1 MKSLF
6 VLLFVLMVVFS
17 ASSVQA
23 QVWATYYAP
32 APYLYAPAPVLV
44 APPPVPVVTYY
55 QAPLVTYTPGFYAGP
70 APVYYAPAPV
80 YVRPRGYTVRTRV
93 YVRGQP
99 VRNALRVL
107 AP

>member
-6 VLLFVLMVVFS
+6 AASFALMVVLS
-17 ASSVQA
+17 ASPADA
-23 QVWATYYAP
+23 QWTAF
-32 APYLYAPAPVLV
+32 YAPAPVVYAPAPVYL
-44 APPPVPVVTYY
+44 APPPLPVPVVTYY
-55 QAPLVTYTPGFYAGP
+55 RAPVVAYTPG
-70 APVYYAPAPV
+70 YYFGPAPV

>member
-1 MKSLF
+1 MKSLSA
-6 VLLFVLMVVFS
+6 VLFALVVVLS
-17 ASSVQA
+17 ASSAQA

-32 APYLYAPAPVLV
+32 APFLYAPAPVFV
-44 APPPVPVVTYY
+44 APQPVPVVTYY
-55 QAPLVTYTPGFYAGP
+55 QAPVVAYTPGYYAGP
-70 APVYYAPAPV
+70 VTAYYAPAPV